1 VKSHAHISCIQTLS
15 FSSFLFL
22 VLVLFLSLSFVVDR
36 ERSKCGSERKCGRVV
51 NKRERKDLGLR
62 EREGG
67 QTRISKESVVFPS
80 FYVVSTSGVRR
91 FQSFFFS
98 LSTWVVVTLGLFGLV
113 FRLRSSD

>member
-1 VKSHAHISCIQTLS
+1 MKSHAHISCIQTLS

-67 QTRISKESVVFPS
+67 ADKDFEGERCVSKFLCCKQHLVFVG
-80 FYVVSTSGVRR
+80 FKVS
-91 FQSFFFS
+91 FS
-98 LSTWVVVTLGLFGLV
+98 L
-113 FRLRSSD
+113 

>member
-15 FSSFLFL
+15 FSSFL
-22 VLVLFLSLSFVVDR
+22 VLVLSLSFVVDR

-80 FYVVSTSGVRR
+80 FYVVSNIWCS
-91 FQSFFFS
+91 
-98 LSTWVVVTLGLFGLV
+98 
-113 FRLRSSD
+113 